1 MYYQIQIK
9 AVKKVIPPARLFFVT
24 ITTRNGSTKEDLQC
38 TTDETTAPYYLADQV
53 TRLMPIF
60 KSLEIEV
67 LPLLKYGSTLY

>member
-9 AVKKVIPPARLFFVT
+9 AVKKVLPPTRLFFVT
-24 ITTRNGSTKEDLQC
+24 ITPRNGTTKEDLQC
-38 TTDETTAPYYLADQV
+38 TTDETTAPYYLAEQV

-67 LPLLKYGSTLY
+67 EPILKYGTTLY